1 MESIFKCPDYPVVS
15 QSKSQSGILHCIWLW
30 SLLSSGRIPHCFSFS
45 FHDINFVRSQG
56 KSPQAGVSGCLL
68 GTGFTLRICGKS
80 HHIGVLASA
89 PHQEAWVSTDFEGRE
104 LVSLLALCVTLFGQQ
119 CGHLDFFFAKYFWR
133 TRQKKKKLWYLSL
146 LRCAWD
152 DVLILP
158 LCTQ

>member
-1 MESIFKCPDYPVVS
+1 M
-15 QSKSQSGILHCIWLW
+15 
-30 SLLSSGRIPHCFSFS
+30 
-45 FHDINFVRSQG
+45 RSQG

-68 GTGFTLRICGKS
+68 GTGFTLSICGKS

-133 TRQKKKKLWYLSL
+133 TRQKKKKIVVSLSPQMC
-146 LRCAWD
+146 LR
-152 DVLILP
+152 
-158 LCTQ
+158 